1 MGALAKTPAFRRR
14 VLPACAI
21 AFLLAGCATTRPAPT
36 CRYDKELAG
45 RLNVAYSKDG
55 RDESMTGRF
64 TWQQGADC
72 TDIAIQAPPL
82 NNIVATISVTPNQA
96 TLTEN
101 GKAPRSAADIDA
113 LSTQALGWTLPVSGL
128 RDWLQGRATA
138 AGGKAFTAA
147 PAAGGASRSSVTT
160 ADGWQVTWVS
170 WHDAAPGGQGAPLP
184 KRIDAERG
192 ATGKLDH
199 MSIRLI
205 LDAPQ

>member
-1 MGALAKTPAFRRR
+1 LA
-14 VLPACAI
+14 ACGV
-21 AFLLAGCATTRPAPT
+21 LLAGCASLQPVPS
-36 CRYDKELAG
+36 CRFDTELAG

-64 TWQQGADC
+64 TWQQGAEC

-82 NNIVATISVTPNQA
+82 NNIVATISVTPQRA

-101 GKAPRSAADIDA
+101 GKPPRSAADIDA

-138 AGGKAFTAA
+138 ADGKTYTAA
-147 PAAGGASRSSVTT
+147 PAADGAAHASVAT
-160 ADGWQVTWVS
+160 ADGWRVTWVS
-170 WHDAAPGGQGAPLP
+170 WHEAAPGGKRAAALP

>member
-1 MGALAKTPAFRRR
+1 MRRYSIALLACGA
-14 VLPACAI
+14 
-21 AFLLAGCATTRPAPT
+21 LLAGCASTRSAPS
-36 CRYDKELAG
+36 CRFDTELAG
-45 RLNVAYSKDG
+45 RLSVAYSKEG
-55 RDESMTGRF
+55 SDESMTGRF

-82 NNIVATISVTPNQA
+82 NNTVATISVTPQQA

-138 AGGKAFTAA
+138 ADGKRYTAT
-147 PAAGGASRSSVTT
+147 PAADGAASSSVAT
-160 ADGWQVTWVS
+160 ADGWRVTWVS
-170 WHDAAPGGQGAPLP
+170 WHDAAPGGKGAAPQP

-192 ATGKLDH
+192 PTGKLDH

-205 LDAPQ
+205 LDAQN